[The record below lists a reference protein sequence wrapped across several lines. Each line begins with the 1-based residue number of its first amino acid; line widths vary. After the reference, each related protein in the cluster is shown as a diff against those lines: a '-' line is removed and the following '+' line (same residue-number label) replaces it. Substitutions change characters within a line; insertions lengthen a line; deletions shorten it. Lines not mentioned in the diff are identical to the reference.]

1 MAELNIGKHCN
12 VASCHILDFL
22 PCPCN
27 GCGLD
32 YCKEH
37 MAYESHQCPR
47 KDLTGSP
54 VSDNQSTETKSYSC
68 SFKNCDRRELVPIN
82 CEACEENFCLLH
94 RHGVDHCCKCLS
106 QPQERMTQTAE
117 HVRQLL
123 ATGNGCQKQKVAPKS
138 QKAKATAAKV
148 ALMKLKQ
155 KAIGDKGIP
164 DTDRLFFKIVLP
176 LGSKITSAPVYL
188 TRTSTVGRA
197 VDKLATILNVK
208 NENNVATAKRLC
220 LFDSEHGVMLPN
232 DQQLC
237 VLLENNEESTEAVD
251 VYNGCTLIFE
261 YIDRSL
267 NKLPSLEEYE
277 QFL

>member
-1 MAELNIGKHCN
+1 MAELKIGKHCS

-27 GCGLD
+27 GCDLD

-47 KDLTGSP
+47 KDLTGCRVTDS
-54 VSDNQSTETKSYSC
+54 QATETKSYSC
-68 SFKNCDRRELVPIN
+68 SFKDCDRRELVPIN
-82 CEACEENFCLLH
+82 CEACTENFCLLH
-94 RHGVDHCCKCLS
+94 RHGVDHACKFLI

-117 HVRQLL
+117 HVRQIL
-123 ATGNGCQKQKVAPKS
+123 AAGNGCEKRKAAPKS
-138 QKAKATAAKV
+138 AKAKATAAKV

-155 KAIGDKGIP
+155 KAVGDKGIP
-164 DTDRLFFKIVLP
+164 DVDKVFFKIVLP
-176 LGSKITSAPVYL
+176 LGSRITSAPVYL
-188 TRTSTVGRA
+188 ARTCTVGRA
-197 VDKLATILNVK
+197 VDRLAASLNVK

-220 LFDSEHGVMLPN
+220 LFDSELGVMLPN
-232 DQQLC
+232 DQLLSA
-237 VLLENNEESTEAVD
+237 LLENNAESKEGE

-267 NKLPSLEEYE
+267 NRLPSLEEYE

>member
-1 MAELNIGKHCN
+1 MAELKIGKHCS

-27 GCGLD
+27 GCDLD

-47 KDLTGSP
+47 KDLTGCRVTDS
-54 VSDNQSTETKSYSC
+54 QATETKSYSC
-68 SFKNCDRRELVPIN
+68 SFKDCDRRELVPIN
-82 CEACEENFCLLH
+82 CEACTENFCLLH
-94 RHGVDHCCKCLS
+94 RHGVDHACKFLI

-117 HVRQLL
+117 HVRQIL
-123 ATGNGCQKQKVAPKS
+123 AAGNGCEKRKVAPKS
-138 QKAKATAAKV
+138 AKAKATAAKV

-155 KAIGDKGIP
+155 KAVGDKGIP
-164 DTDRLFFKIVLP
+164 DVDKVFFKIVLP
-176 LGSKITSAPVYL
+176 LGSRITSAPVYL
-188 TRTSTVGRA
+188 ARTCTVGRA
-197 VDKLATILNVK
+197 VDRLAASLNVK

-220 LFDSEHGVMLPN
+220 LFDSELGVMLPN
-232 DQQLC
+232 DQLLSA
-237 VLLENNEESTEAVD
+237 LLENNAESKEGE

-267 NKLPSLEEYE
+267 NRLPSLEEYE